1 MAPEAAD
8 AMMRYLDL
16 SGTFANPA
24 SIQHCLGQTAE
35 SAIEDARSKIAS
47 VFNTKKKDFVF
58 TSGATESNNLAIQG
72 VAQTYR
78 HQGKHIVTSA
88 IEHKS
93 VLDTCKHLESHG
105 FSVTYLRPDNEGRI
119 SVDTVL
125 QAITDDTILVSL
137 MYANNE
143 TGAIQPIDKLAQA
156 LQDQKALFHVDAA
169 QVAGKLPIDLT
180 AMPIDLLSISA
191 HKFYGPKGCG
201 CLYVRNRNKIHL
213 TPIMFGG
220 GQEYRFRLRP
230 GTLPTHQIV
239 AMATALTLAHE
250 NMATDFAHCR
260 TLKESLLVH
269 LKKMDGV
276 ILNGSETNA
285 LPNIV
290 NISFELVG
298 SDALLITLTNR
309 LAISSGSACSS
320 GAIEASHV
328 LRAMG
333 IEGDRLY
340 GAVRISFGRYTTQ
353 EDIRQ
358 AGEILLKEVLRLRAL
373 ARE

>member
-1 MAPEAAD
+1 MAPEAVD
-8 AMMRYLDL
+8 AMMGCLDL

-24 SIQHCLGQTAE
+24 SIQHRLGQTAE
-35 SAIEDARSKIAS
+35 SLIEDARGEIAR
-47 VFNTKKKDFVF
+47 VFNAKKKDFIF
-58 TSGATESNNLAIQG
+58 TSGATESNNLAIQA

-93 VLDTCKHLESHG
+93 VLDTCKHLESQG
-105 FSVTYLRPDNEGRI
+105 FSVTYLRPDSEGRI
-119 SVDTVL
+119 SVDDVL
-125 QAITDDTILVSL
+125 QAITDDTILVSI

-143 TGAIQPIDKLAQA
+143 TGAIQPIDELAQA
-156 LQDQKALFHVDAA
+156 LQDQKVLFHVDAA
-169 QVAGKLPIDLT
+169 QVAGKLPINLAT
-180 AMPIDLLSISA
+180 TPIDLLSISA

-201 CLYVRNRNKIHL
+201 CLYIRNRNKIHL
-213 TPIMFGG
+213 MPIMFGG
-220 GQEYRFRLRP
+220 GQEHRLRP

-239 AMATALTLAHE
+239 AMAIALKLAHE
-250 NMATDFAHCR
+250 KIADDFAHCQ
-260 TLKESLLVH
+260 TLKRLLLAR
-269 LKKMDGV
+269 LKQIDG
-276 ILNGSETNA
+276 ISINGSETKA

-290 NISFELVG
+290 NISFEQVG
-298 SDALLITLTNR
+298 SDALLIALTDQ
-309 LAISSGSACSS
+309 LAISSGSACNS

-340 GAVRISFGRYTTQ
+340 AAVRISFGRYTTP

-358 AGEILLKEVLRLRAL
+358 AGEILVKEVLRLRAL

>member
-156 LQDQKALFHVDAA
+156 LQDQKALFH
-169 QVAGKLPIDLT
+169 
-180 AMPIDLLSISA
+180 
-191 HKFYGPKGCG
+191 
-201 CLYVRNRNKIHL
+201 
-213 TPIMFGG
+213 
-220 GQEYRFRLRP
+220 
-230 GTLPTHQIV
+230 
-239 AMATALTLAHE
+239 
-250 NMATDFAHCR
+250 
-260 TLKESLLVH
+260 
-269 LKKMDGV
+269 
-276 ILNGSETNA
+276 
-285 LPNIV
+285 
-290 NISFELVG
+290 
-298 SDALLITLTNR
+298 
-309 LAISSGSACSS
+309 
-320 GAIEASHV
+320 
-328 LRAMG
+328 
-333 IEGDRLY
+333 
-340 GAVRISFGRYTTQ
+340 
-353 EDIRQ
+353 
-358 AGEILLKEVLRLRAL
+358 
-373 ARE
+373 